1 MANQRQFGRGT
12 VVVALLTAALSVW
25 LFDHQHTPLAV
36 VGAVTALGL
45 ATVSLPAAVGRG
57 FDAESGN
64 QVRGVLAV
72 FGTMSAF
79 GLGVTALLLVV

>member
-1 MANQRQFGRGT
+1 MASQRQFGRGT
-12 VVVALLTAALSVW
+12 VVVALLTAAVSVW
-25 LFDHQHTPLAV
+25 LFDHHYTPLAV
-36 VGAVTALGL
+36 IGAVTALGL

-57 FDAESGN
+57 FDAERGN
-64 QVRGVLAV
+64 QVRGVIAV